1 MLQVLAGFLTFVIL
15 VLIASLR
22 DPIGWG
28 YLLSG
33 HVDTVAEARL
43 TQSLL
48 SMPVLYF
55 IAALVV
61 GTGVVV
67 SMEWAHVLARA
78 ALGIAVAT
86 FLLGTMWD
94 MRRRRGTL
102 AVYIRLRREELSF
115 HPTGEVIEIP
125 KLMFVTLNEP
135 SPVIWLLAAAALI
148 VRAVIE
154 FPHEGWYGAVP
165 LVVLAGVAVYAWNR
179 QRHSPWEPLA
189 RRLRRASF
197 LDGDRLLEHLEQ
209 ALDVDPE
216 VILVRH
222 EADAMVARI
231 VSESDNR

>member
-1 MLQVLAGFLTFVIL
+1 MLQVLVGVLTFVLL

-28 YLLSG
+28 YLLSS

-43 TQSLL
+43 TQTLG

-55 IAALVV
+55 IAAL
-61 GTGVVV
+61 GAGAGVVV

-78 ALGIAVAT
+78 VLGIAVAT

-135 SPVIWLLAAAALI
+135 SPVIWLLAAAALV

-154 FPHEGWYGAVP
+154 FPQESWYGVLP

-231 VSESDNR
+231 VSESDSR

>member
-1 MLQVLAGFLTFVIL
+1 MLPILLGLLVFAVL
-15 VLIASLR
+15 VLVASLF

-28 YLLSG
+28 YLLSSR
-33 HVDTVAEARL
+33 VETVAEARL
-43 TQSLL
+43 SEPLL
-48 SMPVLYF
+48 GLPIVY
-55 IAALVV
+55 IVAALTAGV
-61 GTGVVV
+61 GVVA
-67 SMEWAHVLARA
+67 SMELVHVLWRA

-135 SPVIWLLAAAALI
+135 SPVIWLLASAALV
-148 VRAVIE
+148 VRAVAE
-154 FPHEGWYGAVP
+154 FPVEGWWGVLP
-165 LVVLAGVAVYAWNR
+165 LVALAGLGVWAWNR
-179 QRHSPWEPLA
+179 QQNSVWEPIA

-197 LDGDRLLEHLEQ
+197 LDGDRLIEHLED

-216 VILVRH
+216 VMLVRH

-231 VSESDNR
+231 VTGS

>member
-1 MLQVLAGFLTFVIL
+1 MLQVLVGVLTFVLL

-28 YLLSG
+28 YLLSS

-43 TQSLL
+43 TQTLG

-55 IAALVV
+55 IAAL
-61 GTGVVV
+61 GAGAGVVV

-78 ALGIAVAT
+78 VLGIAVAT

-115 HPTGEVIEIP
+115 HPAGEVIEIP

-135 SPVIWLLAAAALI
+135 SPVIWLLAAAALV

-154 FPHEGWYGAVP
+154 FPQESWYGVLP

-197 LDGDRLLEHLEQ
+197 LDGDRLVEHLEQ

-231 VSESDNR
+231 VSESDSR

>member
-1 MLQVLAGFLTFVIL
+1 MLQVLVGVLTFVLL
-15 VLIASLR
+15 VLIASIR

-28 YLLSG
+28 YLLSS

-43 TQSLL
+43 TQTLG

-55 IAALVV
+55 IAALAA
-61 GTGVVV
+61 GAGVVV

-78 ALGIAVAT
+78 VLGIAVAT

-135 SPVIWLLAAAALI
+135 SPVIWLLAAAALV

-154 FPHEGWYGAVP
+154 FPQESWYGVLP

-231 VSESDNR
+231 VSESDSR